1 MKRALSKEVTV
12 PFKACDTFW
21 SLMYLIA
28 FEIDSIEV
36 VKDLNTEHGWKTW
49 NWATAVRLCRNYF
62 AECVEIARPG
72 ISPKIDFQILH
83 TDITIDHWFK
93 DGDSTVFR
101 LIDYVETRST
111 FRNKVMDDWFDNA
124 LRGEHYVMTLLATV
138 GGDVGYDKLWDRL
151 IANSLKWH
159 GSVSVIHLQDESL
172 DLATLD
178 YATNKI
184 LGTAVGDMDYRVD
197 VSKIDSERQETLSQI
212 EFFDRIFKEIERRET
227 VRRQADI
234 ERDSSIHE
242 TITYTIQLISVGNK
256 GKAARAIADQFQIP
270 VSEALSSL
278 KELPIILAEGATIE
292 QANLFQEALSVARAQ
307 VKLIEE

>member
-1 MKRALSKEVTV
+1 
-12 PFKACDTFW
+12 
-21 SLMYLIA
+21 MYLIA

-101 LIDYVETRST
+101 LIDYAETRST

-124 LRGEHYVMTLLATV
+124 LRREHYVMTLLATV

-212 EFFDRIFKEIERRET
+212 EFFDRIFKEIERREA

-278 KELPIILAEGATIE
+278 KELPIVLAEGATIE